1 MANKISL
8 LKKLRIFRDFKKVL
22 KLNKVELQEVFGARI
37 DNAYRIYN
45 VINIPVEEIGEPYNL
60 RKSDIDLIAE
70 KSVRDYSS
78 SISKYLDSKGL
89 QEMYDF
95 YEIKKVDKYSY
106 LIVIGFSLPNDPF
119 RSNIYYNRLYYR
131 VVPVV
136 SIVSLIL
143 LLISFFN

>member
-1 MANKISL
+1 MANKISF

-22 KLNKVELQEVFGARI
+22 KLNKTELQEVFGARI

-131 VVPVV
+131 FVPAV
-136 SIVSLIL
+136 SILSLIL
-143 LLISFFN
+143 LLIFLL

>member
-1 MANKISL
+1 MANKISF
-8 LKKLRIFRDFKKVL
+8 LKKLKIFRDFRKAL
-22 KLNKVELQEVFGARI
+22 RLNKTEIQETFGARV

-70 KSVRDYSS
+70 KSVREYSS
-78 SISKYLDSKGL
+78 NISKYLDSKGL
-89 QEMYDF
+89 SEMYDF

-119 RSNIYYNRLYYR
+119 RSNRYYDNLRYR
-131 VVPVV
+131 VIPAA

-143 LLISFFN
+143 LLIFLL

>member
-1 MANKISL
+1 MANKISF

-22 KLNKVELQEVFGARI
+22 KLNKTELQEVFGARI
-37 DNAYRIYN
+37 DNAYRIYK

-78 SISKYLDSKGL
+78 GISKYLDSKGL

-106 LIVIGFSLPNDPF
+106 LIVIGFSLPNDLF

-131 VVPVV
+131 FVPAV

-143 LLISFFN
+143 LLIFLL

>member
-1 MANKISL
+1 MANKISF

-22 KLNKVELQEVFGARI
+22 KLNRTELQEVLGARI

-78 SISKYLDSKGL
+78 NISKYLDTKGL

-131 VVPVV
+131 ALPTISV
-136 SIVSLIL
+136 ISLIL
-143 LLISFFN
+143 LLIFLL

>member
-8 LKKLRIFRDFKKVL
+8 LKKLRIFRDFRKVI
-22 KLNKVELQEVFGARI
+22 KLNKTELQELFGARI

-70 KSVRDYSS
+70 KSVREYSS
-78 SISKYLDSKGL
+78 DISKYLNQKGL

-106 LIVIGFSLPNDPF
+106 LIVIGFSLPSNPF
-119 RSNIYYNRLYYR
+119 RSNVYYDRLYYR

-136 SIVSLIL
+136 SIISLIL
-143 LLISFFN
+143 LLIFLL

>member
-8 LKKLRIFRDFKKVL
+8 LKKLRIFRYFKRVL
-22 KLNKVELQEVFGARI
+22 KLNRTELQEVFGARV
-37 DNAYRIYN
+37 DSAYRIYN

-70 KSVRDYSS
+70 KSVREYSS

-106 LIVIGFSLPNDPF
+106 LIVIGFSLVNDPF
-119 RSNIYYNRLYYR
+119 RSNVYYDRLYYR
-131 VVPVV
+131 VVPAV

-143 LLISFFN
+143 LLIFLL

>member
-8 LKKLRIFRDFKKVL
+8 LKKLRIFRDFRKIL
-22 KLNKVELQEVFGARI
+22 KLNKTELQEVFGARI

-78 SISKYLDSKGL
+78 NISKYLDTKGL

-131 VVPVV
+131 ALPTISV
-136 SIVSLIL
+136 ISLIL
-143 LLISFFN
+143 LLIFLL

>member
-1 MANKISL
+1 MANKISF

-22 KLNKVELQEVFGARI
+22 KLNRTELQEVFGARV

-78 SISKYLDSKGL
+78 NISKYLDTKGL

-119 RSNIYYNRLYYR
+119 RSNKYYDNLRYR
-131 VVPVV
+131 FIPAV
-136 SIVSLIL
+136 SVISLIL
-143 LLISFFN
+143 LLIFLL

>member
-1 MANKISL
+1 MANKISF

-22 KLNKVELQEVFGARI
+22 KLNRTELQEVFGARI

-78 SISKYLDSKGL
+78 NISKYLDTKGL

-119 RSNIYYNRLYYR
+119 RSNKYYDNLRYR
-131 VVPVV
+131 VIPVV
-136 SIVSLIL
+136 SVISLIL
-143 LLISFFN
+143 LLIFLL

>member
-1 MANKISL
+1 MANKISF

-22 KLNKVELQEVFGARI
+22 KLNKTELQEVFGARI
-37 DNAYRIYN
+37 DNAYRIYK

-78 SISKYLDSKGL
+78 GISKYLDSKGL

-131 VVPVV
+131 FVPAV

-143 LLISFFN
+143 LLIFLL

>member
-8 LKKLRIFRDFKKVL
+8 LKKLKIFRDFKKVL
-22 KLNKVELQEVFGARI
+22 KLNKTELQEVFGARI

-78 SISKYLDSKGL
+78 GISKYLDSKGL

-106 LIVIGFSLPNDPF
+106 LIVIGFSLPNDLF

-131 VVPVV
+131 FVPAV

-143 LLISFFN
+143 LLIFLL

>member
-8 LKKLRIFRDFKKVL
+8 LKKLRIFRDFKRVL
-22 KLNKVELQEVFGARI
+22 KLNRTELQEVFGARV
-37 DNAYRIYN
+37 DSAYRIYN

-70 KSVRDYSS
+70 KSVREYSS

-106 LIVIGFSLPNDPF
+106 LIVIGFSLVNDPF
-119 RSNIYYNRLYYR
+119 RSNVYYDRLYYR
-131 VVPVV
+131 VVPAV

-143 LLISFFN
+143 LLIFLL

>member
-70 KSVRDYSS
+70 KSVKDYSVN
-78 SISKYLDSKGL
+78 ISKYLDSKGL

-119 RSNIYYNRLYYR
+119 RSNKYYDNLRYR
-131 VVPVV
+131 VIPVV
-136 SIVSLIL
+136 SVISLIL
-143 LLISFFN
+143 LLIFLL

>member
-1 MANKISL
+1 MANKISF

-22 KLNKVELQEVFGARI
+22 KLNRTELQEVFGARV

-78 SISKYLDSKGL
+78 SISKYLDTKGL

-119 RSNIYYNRLYYR
+119 RSNKYYDNLRYR
-131 VVPVV
+131 VIPAV
-136 SIVSLIL
+136 SVISLIL
-143 LLISFFN
+143 LLIFLL

>member
-8 LKKLRIFRDFKKVL
+8 IKKLRIFRDFKKVL
-22 KLNKVELQEVFGARI
+22 RLNKIEIQEVFGARV

-45 VINIPVEEIGEPYNL
+45 VINVPVEEIGEPYNL

-70 KSVRDYSS
+70 KTVREYSS
-78 SISKYLDSKGL
+78 GISKYLDSKGL

-95 YEIKKVDKYSY
+95 YEIRKVDKYSY

-119 RSNIYYNRLYYR
+119 RSNIYYDNLRYR
-131 VVPVV
+131 VVPIASVI
-136 SIVSLIL
+136 SLIILSLIL
-143 LLISFFN
+143 FL

>member
-1 MANKISL
+1 MANKISF

-22 KLNKVELQEVFGARI
+22 KLNKTELQEVFGARI

-78 SISKYLDSKGL
+78 NISKYLDSKGL

-131 VVPVV
+131 FVPAV
-136 SIVSLIL
+136 SILSLIL
-143 LLISFFN
+143 LLIFLL

>member
-22 KLNKVELQEVFGARI
+22 KLNRTELQEVFGARV

-78 SISKYLDSKGL
+78 NISKYLDSKGL

-106 LIVIGFSLPNDPF
+106 LIVIGFSLPNEAF

-131 VVPVV
+131 FVPAV

-143 LLISFFN
+143 LLIFLL

>member
-22 KLNKVELQEVFGARI
+22 KLNKTELQEVFGARI

-78 SISKYLDSKGL
+78 NISKYLDSKGL

-131 VVPVV
+131 FVPAV
-136 SIVSLIL
+136 SILSLIL
-143 LLISFFN
+143 LLIFLL

>member
-1 MANKISL
+1 MANKISF

-22 KLNKVELQEVFGARI
+22 KLNKTELQEVFGARI

-78 SISKYLDSKGL
+78 GISKYLDSKGL

-106 LIVIGFSLPNDPF
+106 LIVIGFSLPNDLF

-131 VVPVV
+131 FVPAV

-143 LLISFFN
+143 LLIFLL